1 MDLETAL
8 LSDEALSIAVEFVI
22 CLLFASDMAGF
33 DFGVEIEEFEVIEK
47 DFIVGPSLEPLRT
60 RTRIRIRYV
69 VGVLGTEFEIVK
81 NENEIV
87 S

>member
-1 MDLETAL
+1 
-8 LSDEALSIAVEFVI
+8 
-22 CLLFASDMAGF
+22 MARF
-33 DFGVEIEEFEVIEK
+33 DFGVEIEEFEVIED

-60 RTRIRIRYV
+60 RTRTRIRIRYV
-69 VGVLGTEFEIVK
+69 IGVLGTEFEIVK